1 MLRPDLA
8 ALRFRTRTRSNRG
21 KRVGTVRRA
30 KCAKGKAAGLAMI
43 KLHGRFAALSPL
55 AAVLGIVDAQDAT
68 SQPSK
73 SEPVQPSPPLATPSP
88 SESAFAGPTASPTE
102 TRSPSVA
109 PSEHSSLWPSA
120 SADPTAEPSR
130 PPTLSPTKITRA
142 DDVSDDIVER
152 LAEQTLVVTVAT
164 EFTDVQQGIYCSL
177 LSGYTVNFGLGI
189 GPEQII
195 TECTVTQQR
204 LASGRRRGFPRSV
217 FGRKQRGLQTS
228 SPLLNIYF
236 TMTYETKFGHD
247 IEEYP
252 RQFQDWVNGNLSTVT
267 RDMVDR
273 FLPVQEAKE
282 VYVVAP
288 PKEPTKV
295 PTRPVEQTENPS
307 MSPSFEGPSPSL
319 SPTNFPTTTRSPS
332 YQPSEMNATNA
343 PVGPGNDRTS
353 FVVGLAAGLGGAAS
367 ILFFLI
373 CYMRQKNR
381 KRNEEALARS
391 TARANES
398 VSAETGI
405 AGQNPREQY
414 NDRSEYGATSPPV
427 TNSIYSNPSMVSGGG
442 SFSSQSEENNAND
455 VQVKQL
461 QEEFD
466 IYKSKDLENMGDRVD
481 GQVHGSDGMMS
492 LAMTRALMEDEDAT
506 NPSWGGAED
515 PESIE
520 ANGLCEAND
529 WLRKHDNATVD
540 QGCVAK
546 LIDALGLLVLIQPWV
561 IFRHAFFQEIT
572 NRMVATVRHGRITP
586 DDGTR
591 AIHCIAELLGLK
603 LEQELPNNVIL
614 VTGMRKEMDLSR
626 GRYHLMEAFKP
637 FGEIESA
644 AIAPSNRGFG
654 GSSDVPMFRQIQLTV

>member
-1 MLRPDLA
+1 
-8 ALRFRTRTRSNRG
+8 
-21 KRVGTVRRA
+21 
-30 KCAKGKAAGLAMI
+30 MI

-130 PPTLSPTKITRA
+130 PPTLSPTKSPEPTMSPTISVQPSMHPSTHPSYSPVVA
-142 DDVSDDIVER
+142 PSMAPSTNETVTVER

-540 QGCVAK
+540 QG
-546 LIDALGLLVLIQPWV
+546 
-561 IFRHAFFQEIT
+561 HAFFQEIT

-654 GSSDVPMFRQIQLTV
+654 YVRFVSPKSVHRAFERLRVSEIEVQDVEVTIKGLKSDNVP